1 MENSPN
7 RIVAVIA
14 GAIFVLIGLLGFFVT
29 SSVAFVST
37 QGALFLGFEV
47 NPLHNI
53 VHILLGGILLYAGM
67 RSVNLSKR
75 VNTSVGAIFLIVG
88 IIGLFVTNTE
98 MNILALN
105 TADNILHFVA
115 AVLLLAVGLALDKGT
130 STSLSGSRN
139 NTGPQG
145 GTLVS

>member
-7 RIVAVIA
+7 RIVAVIF

-29 SSVAFVST
+29 GAVAFVST
-37 QGALFLGFEV
+37 EGALFLGFEV

-53 VHILLGGILLYAGM
+53 VHVLLGGILLYAGM
-67 RSVNLSKR
+67 RSVTLSKR
-75 VNTSVGAIFLIVG
+75 VNTSIGAIYLIVG
-88 IIGLFVTNTE
+88 IIGLFVMNTE

-105 TADNILHFVA
+105 TADNVLHLVS

-130 STSLSGSRN
+130 STAVSGSGT